1 MLTLD
6 YFSSILS
13 SFRNRKVC
21 TQLSNWFPCH
31 RLTIFPHSQVF
42 IITVPQLYSS
52 HVVKS
57 LIHRFSAR
65 IYAGTPS
72 DDWSL
77 AVNARTFIGSFGT
90 FSWMVAFLS
99 EGDTIH
105 LPYISELE
113 YGAWWVPWH
122 DLFIHD
128 DARIIYHDVSNVH
141 KPTHETPSDVI
152 HKNSP
157 FAKSLKS
164 RNNPCAHL
172 KK

>member
-1 MLTLD
+1 MYT
-6 YFSSILS
+6 
-13 SFRNRKVC
+13 
-21 TQLSNWFPCH
+21 
-31 RLTIFPHSQVF
+31 LTILKCSQVF

-57 LIHRFSAR
+57 LIRRFSAR

-105 LPYISELE
+105 LPYISELQ

-128 DARIIYHDVSNVH
+128 DPRIIYHDVSNLH
-141 KPTHETPSDVI
+141 KPTHEMSSSVI
-152 HKNSP
+152 RKNST

-164 RNNPCAHL
+164 RKNPCAHL
-172 KK
+172 KG